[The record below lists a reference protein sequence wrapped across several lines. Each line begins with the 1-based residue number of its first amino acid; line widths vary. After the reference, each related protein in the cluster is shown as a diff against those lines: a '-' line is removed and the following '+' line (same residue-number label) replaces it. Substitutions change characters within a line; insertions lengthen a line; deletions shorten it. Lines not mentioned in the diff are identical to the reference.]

1 MESEDY
7 ETNRNLTLMFF
18 LEKLLDNKSGGQ
30 RSLHDLSCQFGTKGF
45 SREMR
50 QIAGGSQAGLR
61 RFFKQYPSLFTV
73 EGDMVS
79 ITTHSSSQSSNESR
93 DYIAEAVKYFEIRL
107 EQYGPGT
114 EVPIKSLLGHRSQAP
129 PEVRHVSGQHVK
141 EFRDFLGKHSETF
154 VIREDD
160 IIFLKKYEGFTT
172 SVSSG
177 DNGPGGPGHFEVTPT
192 PKLDPQLTNQLLSTI
207 REHLE
212 NCEEEEEV
220 ALADLFERVMPVLES
235 SKCLPIIIKRQQ
247 DLMTFLK
254 MHSHLFRVNAGMV
267 SLIPIPRQN
276 LASPTKRSNKSS
288 SQPNFA
294 GITCI
299 PQQNQ
304 QQQSLKQRVNSVVLK
319 VLADN
324 SDRDKTSPTPQQTS
338 STGQDDGAH
347 RMNVF
352 QRTRVVLSHRESSK
366 ILEEMMRRGEAVAID
381 CEGVNLSTPSKG
393 QVTLVQM
400 GVMSGQAYI
409 LDVSTDPKIWEEG
422 QLKSVLEC
430 NHVVKVLHDCR
441 NISSVLKA
449 QFGIDLCNVF
459 DAQVSLDP
467 TSLFSHYDSYL

>member
-18 LEKLLDNKSGGQ
+18 LEKLLADGKGE

-79 ITTHSSSQSSNESR
+79 ITNTHSSSLSNDNGR
-93 DYIAEAVKYFEIRL
+93 DYIQEAVQYFQARL

-141 EFRDFLGKHSETF
+141 EFRDFLAKHSETF
-154 VIREDD
+154 VIRPEDD
-160 IIFLKKYEGFTT
+160 IIYLKKYQGFTQQDQAT
-172 SVSSG
+172 
-177 DNGPGGPGHFEVTPT
+177 FKAEEM
-192 PKLDPQLTNQLLSTI
+192 KLDPQLTNQLLSTI

-212 NCEEEEEV
+212 SLDEDDIDIH
-220 ALADLFERVMPVLES
+220 DLFEQIMPVLES
-235 SKCLPIIIKRQQ
+235 SAGSLQIIIKRQQ

-254 MHSHLFRVNAGMV
+254 MHSHLFRVNAGKV
-267 SLIPIPRQN
+267 SLIVIPLMPHHQ
-276 LASPTKRSNKSS
+276 ASLNSSPKKSS
-288 SQPNFA
+288 LQSHQS
-294 GITCI
+294 
-299 PQQNQ
+299 
-304 QQQSLKQRVNSVVLK
+304 QSLKQRVNSVVLK

-324 SDRDKTSPTPQQTS
+324 SDRDKTSPTPSNNDNDCS
-338 STGQDDGAH
+338 SSSSSSSL
-347 RMNVF
+347 RMNIF
-352 QRTRVVLSHRESSK
+352 QKSRVILSHRESLEV
-366 ILEEMMRRGEAVAID
+366 LEEIIRRGEAIAID
-381 CEGVNLSTPSKG
+381 CEGINLSTPSKG
-393 QVTLVQM
+393 QVTLVQI

-422 QLKSVLEC
+422 RLKSVLEC

-441 NISSVLKA
+441 NMASFLNL
-449 QFGIDLCNVF
+449 QHGINLCNVF
-459 DAQVSLDP
+459 DAQVIH
-467 TSLFSHYDSYL
+467 F

>member
-18 LEKLLDNKSGGQ
+18 LEKLLDGKGGGE

-79 ITTHSSSQSSNESR
+79 ITNTHSSSLTNDSNGR
-93 DYIAEAVKYFEIRL
+93 DYIQEAVQYFQARL

-141 EFRDFLGKHSETF
+141 EFRDFLAKHSDTF
-154 VIREDD
+154 VIRPQDD
-160 IIFLKKYEGFTT
+160 IIYLKKYEGSTLT
-172 SVSSG
+172 GIKTASN
-177 DNGPGGPGHFEVTPT
+177 DLPEC

-212 NCEEEEEV
+212 SLDEDEIDIQ
-220 ALADLFERVMPVLES
+220 DLFEQIMPVLES
-235 SKCLPIIIKRQQ
+235 SKNLPIIIKRQQ

-254 MHSHLFRVNAGMV
+254 MHSHLFRVNAGKV
-267 SLIPIPRQN
+267 SLIVIPGMPSSN
-276 LASPTKRSNKSS
+276 LSPKKTSS
-288 SQPNFA
+288 S
-294 GITCI
+294 GS
-299 PQQNQ
+299 PQHIANQ
-304 QQQSLKQRVNSVVLK
+304 QSQSLKQRVNSVVLK

-324 SDRDKTSPTPQQTS
+324 SDRDKTSPTPS
-338 STGQDDGAH
+338 SNNDNDSSASASSL
-347 RMNVF
+347 RMSIF
-352 QRTRVVLSHRESSK
+352 QRSRVILSHRDS
-366 ILEEMMRRGEAVAID
+366 LQVMEEIIRRGEAISID
-381 CEGVNLSTPSKG
+381 CEGINLSTPSKG
-393 QVTLVQM
+393 QVTLVQV

-409 LDVSTDPKIWEEG
+409 LDVSTDPKIWDDG
-422 QLKSVLEC
+422 RLKSVLEC

-441 NISSVLKA
+441 NIASFLNL
-449 QFGIDLCNVF
+449 QHGINLCNVF
-459 DAQVSLDP
+459 DAQVINIQQPAVAKAAL
-467 TSLFSHYDSYL
+467 Y